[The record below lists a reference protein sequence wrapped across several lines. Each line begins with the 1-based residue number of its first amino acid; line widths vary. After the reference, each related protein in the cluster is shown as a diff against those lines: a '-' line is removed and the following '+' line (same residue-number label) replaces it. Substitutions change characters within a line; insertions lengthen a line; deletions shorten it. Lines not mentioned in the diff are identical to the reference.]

1 MTPIDAFARN
11 PLHGFGVYDSRATDV
26 NDALRFLGASMPS
39 TYNQLRKHFVNAV
52 AVGRKETGKK
62 FTGGQTNINLGK
74 IPVGSYRMKDGQQVT
89 IPDPKKVGP
98 LFGYLK
104 KILIENGATKTAQAF
119 TQSAS
124 WYYYNVEL
132 PNSPQRQRGASSSG
146 SGASL
151 ASSDASS
158 LLTGQ
163 AGGRFQQLGKGKK
176 IALIVGGVLLLGGI
190 AYFAFAPT
198 KPVKQ

>member
-163 AGGRFQQLGKGKK
+163 AG
-176 IALIVGGVLLLGGI
+176 
-190 AYFAFAPT
+190 
-198 KPVKQ
+198 